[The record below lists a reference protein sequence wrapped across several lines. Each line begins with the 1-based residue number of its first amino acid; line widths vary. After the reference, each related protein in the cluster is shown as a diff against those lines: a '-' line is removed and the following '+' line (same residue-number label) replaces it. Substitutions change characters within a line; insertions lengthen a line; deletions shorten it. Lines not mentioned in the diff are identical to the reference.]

1 MKSINRKLYIEKF
14 IKIVNK
20 DGELVS
26 LRFNYAQNK
35 LYDVIK
41 KQTKENKPVRIIIL
55 KARQM

>member
-20 DGELVS
+20 DGELVP
-26 LRFNYAQNK
+26 LKFNYAQNK

-41 KQTKENKPVRIIIL
+41 KKHKKINQYE
-55 KARQM
+55 